1 MAGGA
6 TIDLYHRMLENKGA
20 GLFSVAL
27 EADGI
32 PRRRSA
38 ELARFEAAMRIV
50 AIDALYEA
58 FVDAMV
64 EGTSELLLD
73 LKMAGEAKLRLLL
86 LHKELRFLSV
96 VWVVAI
102 GAADI
107 VLQVRRAT
115 EVRVFST
122 ILMAA

>member
-1 MAGGA
+1 
-6 TIDLYHRMLENKGA
+6 MLENKGT
-20 GLFSVAL
+20 GLFGVAF

-50 AIDALYEA
+50 AIYTLYEA
-58 FVDAMV
+58 FVDAMM
-64 EGTSELLLD
+64 EGTGELLLD
-73 LKMAGEAKLRLLL
+73 LKMAGEAELRLLL
-86 LHKELRFLSV
+86 PHKELRFLGV
-96 VWVVAI
+96 VRVVAI

-115 EVRVFST
+115 EVRVFSS